1 MSGKTLVT
9 GAAGFVGRHLAAAL
23 VRRGEIVRGL
33 DLAFVPPMPD
43 VECIV
48 GSVTDSDKVAE
59 ALEGIDSV
67 FHCAAIPHLWAPD
80 PGAFERINVDG
91 TRIVMETARRSGV
104 TRAVQVSSFVTLM
117 SGRTAGKTVDEATT
131 LRASDMLGAYPLSKF
146 RSEHLALSHAREDF
160 KVVAALPSAPVGPLD
175 YHLTPPTK
183 LLRDLVRSRV
193 PATLKCRMNLI
204 DVRALAQGLIAAR
217 DVGRSGERY
226 LLTGE
231 DLSMQEFL
239 ATVES
244 VSGVRMPRRNVPG
257 VIAQIAAQVDERVVS
272 RLTGRAPGALL
283 TGVRLARTGIRFD
296 NSRARTELGLEVPPL
311 RDALTDALDW
321 MREARLLTL

>member
-1 MSGKTLVT
+1 MSPKTLVT

-33 DLAFVPPMPD
+33 DLAFEPSVPD
-43 VECIV
+43 VECLV
-48 GSVTDSDKVAE
+48 GSVTDPDEVAR

-67 FHCAAIPHLWAPD
+67 FHCAAIPQLWSPD
-80 PGAFERINVDG
+80 PEAFERVNVDG
-91 TRIVMETARRSGV
+91 TRIVVETARRSGA
-104 TRAVQVSSFVTLM
+104 TRVVHVSSFVTLM
-117 SGRTAGKTVDEATT
+117 SAQTAGQTVDETTALQAT
-131 LRASDMLGAYPLSKF
+131 DMLGAYPLSKF
-146 RSEHLALSHAREDF
+146 RSEYLALSHAGDDF

-183 LLRDLVRSRV
+183 LLRDLVRSRI

-217 DVGRSGERY
+217 ETGRSGERY

-239 ATVES
+239 ATVED
-244 VSGVRMPRRNVPG
+244 VSGVPMPRRNVPG
-257 VIAQIAAQVDERVVS
+257 AIAQFAAQIDERVVS

-283 TGVRLARTGIRFD
+283 TGVRLARTNIRFD
-296 NSRARTELGLEVPPL
+296 NSRARTELGLDLPPL
-311 RDALTDALDW
+311 RDALMDALDW
-321 MREARLLTL
+321 MREAGFLNR